1 MLLNGHTDSRRNHDV
16 PYQNRHVFIEIS
28 NVMFCIICGNKP
40 IIFSC
45 LKHIIKYK
53 AVHMVSELSLFST
66 DLRLYLHDVKTHK
79 NKQSLFSSYMY
90 L

>member
-1 MLLNGHTDSRRNHDV
+1 
-16 PYQNRHVFIEIS
+16 
-28 NVMFCIICGNKP
+28 
-40 IIFSC
+40 
-45 LKHIIKYK
+45 
-53 AVHMVSELSLFST
+53 MVSELSLFST